1 MVTHLQIRS
10 VNSPKQPTK
19 WQISCNYFKLSS
31 FNGLPTWQRDFG
43 GGSRG
48 AGFNDNQMN
57 DNSCH
62 QAVCDQTNVHFG
74 RNFLLKSENGARMRK
89 NSQVAWSRTK
99 EMACLPTQ
107 YDLLLL
113 FFTSFHLFDFSALVL
128 SCAFVPV
135 KRKQRNRYCTLG
147 ERVLLIDISSNC

>member
-1 MVTHLQIRS
+1 LVTHLQIRS

-19 WQISCNYFKLSS
+19 WQISCNYFKLSRE
-31 FNGLPTWQRDFG
+31 FQWFADMAKGALG

-107 YDLLLL
+107 YDFLLYSLHL
-113 FFTSFHLFDFSALVL
+113 FIYLTSLRLSFHVL
-128 SCAFVPV
+128 SF
-135 KRKQRNRYCTLG
+135 L
-147 ERVLLIDISSNC
+147 SSENKETGIAP